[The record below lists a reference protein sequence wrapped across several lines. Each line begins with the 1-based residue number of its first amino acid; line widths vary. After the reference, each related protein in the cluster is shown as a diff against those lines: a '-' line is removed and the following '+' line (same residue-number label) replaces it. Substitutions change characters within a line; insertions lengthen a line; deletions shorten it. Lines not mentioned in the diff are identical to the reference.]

1 MNKLLQK
8 RLYCVLSVLALA
20 LLITLLPASQ
30 TQAATKVTHN
40 YSGADYILAKGKSVT
55 IKNSYV
61 VKWSSDNSKIATV
74 NQQGKVVAKSG
85 GVAVITGTTS
95 YGGKYTYEVGV
106 KTSTF
111 IPASRTRY
119 KAGKDIASGTYVV
132 IHDKKVDSTDSFT
145 YWAIYTKKNGG
156 KLLTNDG
163 FSYTSIVTV
172 KKGQCLELSGGYA
185 VPLKKAS
192 RSLFTVTNLNKN
204 ITAYARG
211 AAAKVGYGLPAG
223 TYKFTLAKKS
233 SYGTINICKRA
244 KSGSYSY
251 TTDVIDYASL
261 SKSSKKS
268 VTVTLK
274 KGQYIYYQGCTL
286 KKVK

>member
-30 TQAATKVTHN
+30 TQAANKITH
-40 YSGADYILAKGKSVT
+40 SFTGADYILAKGKSIT
-55 IKNSYV
+55 IKNSSV
-61 VKWSSDNSKIATV
+61 VKWSSENSKIATV
-74 NQQGKVVAKSG
+74 NQQGKVVAKNG
-85 GVAVITGTTS
+85 GVAVITGTTN

-106 KTSTF
+106 KTNSF

-119 KAGKDIASGTYVV
+119 KVGKDIAAGTYVV

-172 KKGQCLELSGGYA
+172 KKGQYLELSGGYA
-185 VPLKKAS
+185 VPFKKAS
-192 RSLFTVTNLNKN
+192 KSLFTVTNLNKN
-204 ITAYARG
+204 ITSSAHG
-211 AAAKVGYGLPAG
+211 AAAKVGYGLPSG
-223 TYKFTLAKKS
+223 TYKFTLAKKAS
-233 SYGTINICKRA
+233 HGTINICKKA

-251 TTDVIDYASL
+251 ATDVIDYASL
-261 SKSSKKS
+261 SKSSNKS

-286 KKVK
+286 KRVK